1 MEAQNKNSKRN
12 TNNASRTLKEM
23 LEVNRFTTNF
33 EGRQINILGV
43 QNPKVNSAE
52 ISVSYSSN
60 EKNSYLKTRESR
72 LNKLQSVQSNYKSKI
87 AQAIKEVMG
96 GDSKSHFFGKDKSK
110 NIQMV
115 EQPRSIYLGKHPK
128 GVVMRKVDKSLRN
141 HLQKNVRSNDNLLE
155 SSKVSLSAG

>member
-1 MEAQNKNSKRN
+1 
-12 TNNASRTLKEM
+12 M

-43 QNPKVNSAE
+43 QNPKVNTTE

-60 EKNSYLKTRESR
+60 EKKSYLKTRESR
-72 LNKLQSVQSNYKSKI
+72 LHKLQSVQSDYKSKI
-87 AQAIKEVMG
+87 AQAIKDVMS

-110 NIQMV
+110 NNQIE

-128 GVVMRKVDKSLRN
+128 GVVMRKGDKMLRN
-141 HLQKNVRSNDNLLE
+141 HPQKNLMSNDNLLE
-155 SSKVSLSAG
+155 SSKVGFYIR